1 MQDIVLFMQHHGTL
15 TMAFAIVLLLLIIIE
30 FIRLRRGTNQI
41 SPAELTT
48 LINRQN
54 AVIVDLRAPEAY
66 TSGHIVEAV
75 SLPSKDVD
83 EKYKKLEKFKSN
95 PLVLVCAT
103 GLESQKAASILIKHG
118 FNVFILAGGIRAW
131 QTAEMPLVKG

>member
-1 MQDIVLFMQHHGTL
+1 MQDIALFMQHHGTL

-30 FIRLRRGTNQI
+30 FIRLKRGTNQV

-54 AVIVDLRAPEAY
+54 AVVVDLRAPEAY
-66 TSGHIVEAV
+66 TGGHIVEAV
-75 SLPSKDVD
+75 SLPSKDVE
-83 EKYKKLEKFKSN
+83 EKYKKLEKFKST
-95 PLVLVCAT
+95 PIVLVCAT